1 MTIHRVRSRNTEN
14 MQKKVMRKDGITTHI
29 LIRKPIKGSPNQGE
43 APQIHLYSMSNDLV
57 FHGPT
62 LKKEGTIYKMTVY
75 KINRV

>member
-1 MTIHRVRSRNTEN
+1 
-14 MQKKVMRKDGITTHI
+14 MQKKVMRKDGIPTHI
-29 LIRKPIKGSPNQGE
+29 LRRKPIEVSPNQGE
-43 APQIHLYSMSNDLV
+43 APQIHLYSMSNESI